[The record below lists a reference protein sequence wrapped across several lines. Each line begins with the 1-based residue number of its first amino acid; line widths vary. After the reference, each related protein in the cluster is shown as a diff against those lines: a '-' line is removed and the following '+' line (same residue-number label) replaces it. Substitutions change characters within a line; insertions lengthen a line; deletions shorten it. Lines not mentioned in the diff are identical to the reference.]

1 MKQEPWEDMFEKLKL
16 YKGVHGNCNVPGD
29 RDKLGRWVKTQR
41 ERYRLRI
48 LTHNQVD
55 ALYSIDFQW
64 KRQYKLKPRNRVSS
78 AAHNKS
84 FHKMVKSVI
93 LYVEKHGHG
102 YVPQAYEDKV
112 FALWCRSRRREK
124 ANGKLSPERID
135 ELQKVGFVWEFKKGM
150 SRTKDSLI
158 TPPQLARAVSNT

>member
-41 ERYRLRI
+41 ERYRQQI